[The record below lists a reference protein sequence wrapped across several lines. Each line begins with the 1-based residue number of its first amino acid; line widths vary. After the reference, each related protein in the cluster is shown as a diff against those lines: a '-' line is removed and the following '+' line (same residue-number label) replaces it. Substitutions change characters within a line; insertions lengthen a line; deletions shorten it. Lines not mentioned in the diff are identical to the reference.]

1 MIKFTGQMLVLA
13 LGGGIGTLLRVLIYY
28 FAEKQLSNEMPY
40 GTILVNVIG
49 SLVIGLLWGIF
60 EKNGVPPTVKA
71 FMFIGILGG
80 FTTFTTFALDSFNIL
95 QQGKIMVFGIYFIL
109 NNFLG
114 ISACFIGYYITK
126 FFTA

>member
-28 FAEKQLSNEMPY
+28 FAEKQLSNDMPY

-49 SLVIGLLWGIF
+49 SLVIGLLWGVF
-60 EKNGVPPTVKA
+60 EKNGIPPTVKA
-71 FMFIGILGG
+71 FMFIGVLGG
-80 FTTFTTFALDSFNIL
+80 FTTFSTFALDSFNIL
-95 QQGKIMVFGIYFIL
+95 QQGKILLFGFYFLL
-109 NNFLG
+109 NNALA

-126 FFTA
+126 LFTA